1 VGISSSYYRPT
12 ETDLLDDYLKVIDQ
26 LTFDKQEK
34 IEKELQRNHEESQEE
49 LYFIKG
55 KLQEK
60 DEEIQT
66 LKKQN
71 DINVDAIAHFSEQLL
86 DMTLKIKKIEKESDS

>member
-1 VGISSSYYRPT
+1 M
-12 ETDLLDDYLKVIDQ
+12 
-26 LTFDKQEK
+26 TFDKQEK

-60 DEEIQT
+60 DEEIGY

-71 DINVDAIAHFSEQLL
+71 ELNTDAIAQFSEQLQ
-86 DMTLKIKKIEKESDS
+86 DMMLKVKDLK